1 MIYSILEYA
10 EKFLFK
16 GKKVCAMTI
25 KRRCEKGQLPSGHH
39 ARKLP
44 GKTGVWIIEVDDKI
58 SEPIEESA
66 KTEVKSL
73 SRKYFSFR

>member
-1 MIYSILEYA
+1 MIYSISEYS

-16 GKKVCAMTI
+16 GKRISLMTL

-44 GKTGVWIIEVDDKI
+44 GRTGDWVIEILDEIIKPVEKPV
-58 SEPIEESA
+58 
-66 KTEVKSL
+66 KTEPRTI
-73 SRKYFSFR
+73 SRKFFNFR